1 MYRVRGF
8 TLLELLT
15 VVAVTAVL
23 AALAAPSF
31 VDQLA
36 RRRLEGVAVDLSTD
50 LHFARSQA
58 VSDRNT
64 VQMITEV
71 SGTQYRVA
79 NAAGTTLKTVVLPA
93 GIATTDAITVTYDQL
108 RGTSNYMPPMP
119 QMGGM
124 QQFMQPQRRV
134 PYQAMDPALLNAYLD
149 LKQRDLL

>member
-1 MYRVRGF
+1 MCRVRGF

-31 VDQLA
+31 IDQLA

-64 VQMITEV
+64 VQLITEV
-71 SGTQYRVA
+71 GGTQYRVA

-108 RGTSNYMPPMP
+108 RGTSNAAEITLTSTRTAG
-119 QMGGM
+119 QLRLITNAMG
-124 QQFMQPQRRV
+124 RV
-134 PYQAMDPALLNAYLD
+134 GLCSPNGT
-149 LKQRDLL
+149 LKGYTTCP